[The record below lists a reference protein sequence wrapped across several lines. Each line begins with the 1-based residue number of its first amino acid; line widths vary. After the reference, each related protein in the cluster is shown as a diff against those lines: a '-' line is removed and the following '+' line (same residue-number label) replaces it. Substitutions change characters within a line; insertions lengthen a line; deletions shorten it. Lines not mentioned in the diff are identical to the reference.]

1 MHEIIRFSSRHTHY
15 GVSFIDI
22 VNSSSIISHL
32 SGREADIVY
41 ATFLNTCAKIIRQ
54 HGGDVVKNVG
64 DGLLYYFPDTDFG
77 NLSDFEMVV
86 ECGQALLAAR
96 NEINVVL
103 ASEQL
108 PEISFR
114 ISASYGPVSVA
125 EDLDNEV
132 EDLFGVTIN
141 TCAKINRYA
150 DDNAM
155 IIGSALHEKL
165 HNSEKYTFEYAIDYA
180 ISDTLTVPLYK
191 VSTR

>member
-1 MHEIIRFSSRHTHY
+1 MHEIIRFSNRHTHY

-22 VNSSSIISHL
+22 VNSSTTISHL
-32 SGREADIVY
+32 SGRQADIIY

-54 HGGDVVKNVG
+54 NNGEVVKNVG

-77 NLSDFEMVV
+77 ALSDFETVV
-86 ECGQALLAAR
+86 ECGQALLSAR
-96 NEINVVL
+96 DEINTVL
-103 ASEQL
+103 ISEQL

-150 DDNAM
+150 DENSM
-155 IIGSALHEKL
+155 IIGNSLHEKL
-165 HNSEKYTFEYAIDYA
+165 QATTKYSFTHVADHQIN
-180 ISDTLTVPLYK
+180 DTLIVPLYR
-191 VSTR
+191 VN